1 MITRKAQIAT
11 VVAAFALLGCKSS
24 PTTSAASAGDGAG
37 STPSSATQV
46 AYVQDPTLN
55 NMNAVAVTIPA
66 GWKFQSALFQGGNCA
81 TYPYAVWRATSADG
95 QSLSELMPAM
105 GWVWGTGPMLSF
117 WPQQGCLPLNG
128 PMTAQQ
134 FLVYL
139 AKTMNVNYVADAPV
153 PPALNAAAQQYLQQF
168 DANLSARHV
177 QAPKQSSE
185 LAMATVSYTKGATP
199 MQGNLLVEVDCT
211 QNQEAGMQTV
221 SAVFGQGPRIV
232 TGAPTTVNQCVAAVA
247 YLTGPQTQ
255 FAALLQQWM
264 SQGLGM
270 NGVITWRNG
279 QAAWINA
286 WSNRQI
292 AATQRIAQ
300 QMNAA
305 AAAQRQAQQQ
315 QFNQSMAIQQQIH
328 NQFLA
333 GMLASTNASMANA
346 NAAMNARST
355 VTSDW
360 VDFALDQKTVMNTN
374 NGQVFKTSNQTTT
387 GGGLQQVHGNGT
399 P

>member
-1 MITRKAQIAT
+1 MAGKAQIAT
-11 VVAAFALLGCKSS
+11 VLIAFAIFGCKSA
-24 PTTSAASAGDGAG
+24 PTTSAAGTGDGAG
-37 STPSSATQV
+37 STTSSGTQI
-46 AYVQDPTLN
+46 AYVTDPTLN
-55 NMNAVAVTIPA
+55 NMNAVAVRIPS

-81 TYPYAVWRATSADG
+81 SQPYAVWRATSPDG

-105 GWVWGTGPMLSF
+105 GWLWGTGPGLRF
-117 WPQQGCLPLNG
+117 WPQQGCLQLKG

-153 PPALNAAAQQYLQQF
+153 PAAANAAAQKYLQLQNA
-168 DANLSARHV
+168 DAAASHV
-177 QAPKQSSE
+177 QAPKRTSD
-185 LAMATVSYTKGATP
+185 LAMATVNYTKGATP
-199 MQGNLLVEVDCT
+199 MEGNLFVEVDCAES
-211 QNQEAGMQTV
+211 QQPGMQTV
-221 SAVFGQGPRIV
+221 SAVPGRGPQIV
-232 TGAPTTVNQCVAAVA
+232 TGAPTTVDQCVAAVA

-255 FAALLQQWM
+255 FAAILQQWM

-270 NGVITWRNG
+270 NGVVTWRNG

-292 AATQRIAQ
+292 AAVQKFTQ

-315 QFNQSMAIQQQIH
+315 QFNQSMAMQQQMH
-328 NQFLA
+328 NQFLT
-333 GMLASTNASMANA
+333 GMQASTNASTANA

-355 VTSDW
+355 ATSDW

-387 GGGLQQVHGNGT
+387 GGALQQVHGNGT

>member
-1 MITRKAQIAT
+1 
-11 VVAAFALLGCKSS
+11 
-24 PTTSAASAGDGAG
+24 
-37 STPSSATQV
+37 
-46 AYVQDPTLN
+46 
-55 NMNAVAVTIPA
+55 MNAVAVTIPA

-153 PPALNAAAQQYLQQF
+153 PPAANAAAQKYLQQF
-168 DANLSARHV
+168 DAALLANHV
-177 QAPKQSSE
+177 QPPKQTSD
-185 LAMATVSYTKGATP
+185 LAAATVSYTKGATP

-211 QNQEAGMQTV
+211 QTQEAGVKTV
-221 SAVFGQGPRIV
+221 STVFGQGPRIV
-232 TGAPTTVNQCVAAVA
+232 TGAPTTVNQCDAAVA
-247 YLTGPQTQ
+247 YVTGPQSQ

-264 SQGLGM
+264 SKGLGM
-270 NGVITWRNG
+270 NGVVTWRNG

-286 WSNRQI
+286 WSTRQI
-292 AATQRIAQ
+292 ADTQKIAQ

-315 QFNQSMAIQQQIH
+315 QFNQSMAIQQQMH

-333 GMLASTNASMANA
+333 AMQSSTNASMART

-355 VTSDW
+355 TTSDW

-374 NGQVFKTSNQTTT
+374 TGQVSKTSNRTPT
-387 GGGLQQVHGNGT
+387 GGSEKQVHGNGT
-399 P
+399 Q